1 MHYKVHAEVDVED
14 EEEMELKGTSKND
27 KSDDDMQEL
36 CALGAFHLSPVRL
49 RFHMG

>member
-1 MHYKVHAEVDVED
+1 MHYKVHVEIED